1 MKFRLTCIFAL
12 LAVLLSGAIA
22 FSLASGQESGNV
34 APFGTNPVLGR
45 QVRQAAPPVFVQPA
59 TTLVFN
65 ARVEILHSPHGGC
78 GERVVREINGAKAW
92 VRILAYSFTSRPIAD
107 ALIAAKER
115 GVDVAVVVDKSQPAQ
130 HSSQIG
136 ALKAAGVPVF
146 IDSSHPIQ
154 HQKVVVI
161 DGKTT
166 TLGSWNLSTQAE
178 SNSENL
184 AVCPDSAPL
193 AAHFAANWSL
203 HAGHSEV
210 YQPNRKAVGAE
221 VPNPDAEPSG
231 EGKSGANQAARP
243 HGLIADIDSGICSD
257 PERHIEEAV
266 EELVGRKASLGDEV
280 NP

>member
-1 MKFRLTCIFAL
+1 MQAPDHRDISSPGPLTPSVLCIFGL
-12 LAVLLSGAIA
+12 LAFLLAGAIA
-22 FSLASGQESGNV
+22 WGVASGQDVGTV
-34 APFGTNPVLGR
+34 AGTGAQPTPGQPVA
-45 QVRQAAPPVFVQPA
+45 VV
-59 TTLVFN
+59 

-78 GERVVREINGAKAW
+78 GERVIKEIDAAKAW
-92 VRILAYSFTSRPIAD
+92 VRILAYSFTSRPIAA

-115 GVDVAVVVDKSQPAQ
+115 GVDVAVVVDRSQPAQ

-203 HAGHSEV
+203 HAGHSEK
-210 YQPNRKAVGAE
+210 YKGAPQKAVGAE

-231 EGKSGANQAARP
+231 EGEPGANQAARP
-243 HGLIADIDSGICSD
+243 HSLIDDIDSGICSD

-266 EELVGRKASLGDEV
+266 EELAGRKASLGDGV